1 VSERDGEAAARIA
14 AIHRA
19 CFGRAVG
26 VLVRSLRDLDLAEEC
41 VQDAFATALVR
52 WPRDGFPDEPG
63 AWIIRTAHNR
73 AIDILRRR
81 RVGAERE
88 RSAAVSGERSGPPAP
103 AELGDERLDLLF
115 GCCHPA
121 LAEEARVTLTL
132 RIVAGLTVEEIARAF
147 LIAPATVAQRLVRA
161 KRRVREAG
169 IPLRVPAPEQLPE
182 RLDGVLGTVYLLF
195 NEGYAATAGP
205 DPIRGE
211 LCDEAIRLARLV
223 VRLMPDE
230 AEANGLLALLL
241 ATDARRAARYDG
253 ERMVPLDQHDR
264 SRYDRAR
271 LQEAEGLVMGALRR
285 EPGPYGVQAAI
296 AALHTAAPTAAATDW
311 AQIAELYELL
321 ERMTGTPVVALNR
334 AVAISFAAGP
344 AEALPLLDALET
356 DLREFGPYHAARA
369 DVLRRLDR
377 DDEAAEAYQAALA
390 ATTNPG
396 ETGFLRERL
405 AALQA
410 S

>member
-1 VSERDGEAAARIA
+1 MSEGGAADRIA

-19 CFGRAVG
+19 WFGRAVG

-88 RSAAVSGERSGPPAP
+88 RSAAVSGDRSGPPAP

-147 LIAPATVAQRLVRA
+147 LIAPTTVAQRLVRA

-169 IPLRVPAPEQLPE
+169 IPLRVPPPEQLPE
-182 RLDGVLGTVYLLF
+182 RLDGVLSTIYLLF
-195 NEGYAATAGP
+195 NEGYVATAGP

-211 LCDEAIRLARLV
+211 LCDEAIRLARL
-223 VRLMPDE
+223 
-230 AEANGLLALLL
+230 AGAA
-241 ATDARRAARYDG
+241 DARRGRGDRPAGAAARDRRAAGGAVRRRPDG
-253 ERMVPLDQHDR
+253 AAR
-264 SRYDRAR
+264 RAR
-271 LQEAEGLVMGALRR
+271 
-285 EPGPYGVQAAI
+285 P
-296 AALHTAAPTAAATDW
+296 
-311 AQIAELYELL
+311 
-321 ERMTGTPVVALNR
+321 
-334 AVAISFAAGP
+334 
-344 AEALPLLDALET
+344 LPL
-356 DLREFGPYHAARA
+356 RP
-369 DVLRRLDR
+369 
-377 DDEAAEAYQAALA
+377 
-390 ATTNPG
+390 
-396 ETGFLRERL
+396 
-405 AALQA
+405 
-410 S
+410 